1 MIGFY
6 KNIFNKI
13 IVENIYQV
21 WLLTIVDKIIRRTEH
36 SV

>member
-6 KNIFNKI
+6 KNVFNKI
-13 IVENIYQV
+13 IVENIHQI
-21 WLLTIVDKIIRRTEH
+21 WLLTIVDKIIGGTEH